1 MLDYRTHTFLAVY
14 GTGSFTRAAEQ
25 LHVTQPAVSQHIR
38 QLEGHYGCALFSK
51 TGRGVE
57 PTPAGHLL
65 YRALGTAENDEARLR
80 EELVTL
86 GREKGER
93 PPLRLGCTRTIAD
106 YVAPSLF
113 SEHLRRHPNDHIYL
127 RTGNTAELVGLIEA
141 GGIDLAL
148 VEGSFDREL
157 FESEVLSREPF
168 VAIAAAGERPA
179 SITDLLARRLVLR
192 EPGSGTREVL
202 ERHLAARELSIGDFA
217 GSIEIASIPTIK
229 ACVAAGAGVS
239 FLYRVAVERELATG
253 TLADVTPEDFAVWHD
268 FALIWQRDSRYGA
281 RYRALLREW
290 QTAAHYLG
298 TFSRHPEVESS

>member
-14 GTGSFTRAAEQ
+14 RTGSFTRAAEQ

-157 FESEVLSREPF
+157 FESGVLSREPF
-168 VAIAAAGERPA
+168 VAIAA
-179 SITDLLARRLVLR
+179 
-192 EPGSGTREVL
+192 
-202 ERHLAARELSIGDFA
+202 RHLAARELSIGDFA